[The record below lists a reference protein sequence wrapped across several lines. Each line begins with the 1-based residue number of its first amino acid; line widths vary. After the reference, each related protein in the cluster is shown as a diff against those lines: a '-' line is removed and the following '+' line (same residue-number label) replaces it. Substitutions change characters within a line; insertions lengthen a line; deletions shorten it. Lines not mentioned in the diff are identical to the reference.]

1 MDRILFQIADWTL
14 TPQRLFF
21 FLLVTILGLL
31 CYRVIHARWKR
42 KLFDSNEIKPDERIR
57 FSKQLRYAWL
67 TLLIYGYII
76 ALGLDTTIYP
86 TRAGETDDASIVIK
100 LSHIIIAVLILVGA
114 RITDWVLNHVFVHNY
129 YSRRDQTNPNPNAN
143 TLDSESTA
151 TKIVKAIVF
160 VLAAMLIMNRFSSLD
175 LELFTYQ
182 VADKTISFRITK
194 ILMAVLILLLARLAV
209 WVLTQVLFY
218 GIYKRRGVDKGGQFA
233 INQLIKYI
241 LYIIAILTALHVLGI
256 NMTLIWGGAAAL
268 LVGLGLGLQQ
278 TFNDFFSGIVLL
290 FERTVSVGDML
301 SINGEVGT
309 VQKIGL
315 RASVIETRGAE
326 SIIVPNSKLV
336 NDSIVNWTHFTNKV
350 RFSVAVGVAYGT
362 DTTLVKK
369 ILLRVGNKH
378 PLILEY
384 PAPFVRFEDFGD
396 SSLNFSLYFFT
407 RNYTIVED
415 IRSDI
420 RFEIDREFRDHAISI
435 PFPQRDIWI
444 KTTEGEDTDSSKPS
458 L

>member
-1 MDRILFQIADWTL
+1 M
-14 TPQRLFF
+14 
-21 FLLVTILGLL
+21 
-31 CYRVIHARWKR
+31 
-42 KLFDSNEIKPDERIR
+42 
-57 FSKQLRYAWL
+57 
-67 TLLIYGYII
+67 

-86 TRAGETDDASIVIK
+86 TRVGETDDAGIVIK

-114 RITDWVLNHVFVHNY
+114 RITDWVLNHFFVHNY
-129 YSRRDQTNPNPNAN
+129 YSKRDQTNPNPNAN
-143 TLDSESTA
+143 NLDSESTA

-160 VLAAMLIMNRFSSLD
+160 VLAAMLIMKRFSSID

-182 VADKTISFRITK
+182 MEDKTISFRITK
-194 ILMAVLILLLARLAV
+194 ILVAVLILLFARLAV

-218 GIYKRRGVDKGGQFA
+218 GIYKRRGIDKGGQFA
-233 INQLIKYI
+233 VNQLIKYI
-241 LYIIAILTALHVLGI
+241 IYIIAILTALHSLGI

-301 SINGEVGT
+301 SIDGEVGT

-315 RASVIETRGAE
+315 RASIIETRGAE

-362 DTTLVKK
+362 DTQVVKK
-369 ILLRVGNKH
+369 LLLKVANNH

-396 SSLNFSLYFFT
+396 SSLNFSMYFFT

-420 RFEIDREFRDHAISI
+420 RFEIDREFREHAISI
-435 PFPQRDIWI
+435 PFPQRDLWI
-444 KTTEGEDTDSSKPS
+444 KRSGEADSDLLQAPD
-458 L
+458 